1 MKIFRY
7 LIISLIIF
15 INFICINEAY
25 SQKDI
30 DNYYDLYCP
39 KEPYNLSNSVNRGL
53 QSITGINF
61 LVSRVAQKQIKK
73 NILDVAN
80 GDIKVN
86 VGSFSA
92 TDSKNGKFKS
102 ISLKGENIDVYS
114 IYISN
119 LSVKTRCKFMHFD
132 LNSNP
137 IKLLEPTIVD
147 FDAKFSEN
155 DLNKILRT
163 NSYKKYFFRMKYNSK
178 DLKGLEISRPRVVI
192 RDEKINFLVNIKAP
206 FIKTFMLRATSSM
219 EIVNNSFN
227 LKDLRLGTYT
237 HNIPIVG
244 ANYLINLLNPLNFA
258 QHAFEKEGFKMLLKN
273 VKINGSDIVTSGS
286 VFIKKS

>member
-1 MKIFRY
+1 MKIIKY
-7 LIISLIIF
+7 LLVILIVLTNIIYTKEI
-15 INFICINEAY
+15 Y
-25 SQKDI
+25 SQE
-30 DNYYDLYCP
+30 NFNEYYELYCP
-39 KEPYNLSNSVNRGL
+39 KEPYNLSNSVNRGFQL
-53 QSITGINF
+53 ITGINF
-61 LVSRVAQKQIKK
+61 LASRVAQKLIKE
-73 NILDVAN
+73 NIMSIAA
-80 GDIKVN
+80 GDINVKVN
-86 VGSFSA
+86 SFSA

-102 ISLKGENIDVYS
+102 ISVNGENIDVYS
-114 IYISN
+114 VYISN
-119 LSVKTRCKFMHFD
+119 LSVKTRCKFMYFD
-132 LNSNP
+132 LDSNP

-178 DLKGLEISRPRVVI
+178 DLKGLEISRPRVII
-192 RDEKINFLVNIKAP
+192 RDEKINFLVNVKAP
-206 FIKTFMLRATSSM
+206 FIKTFMLRATSSL

-237 HNIPIVG
+237 HNIPIAG

-258 QHAFEKEGFKMLLKN
+258 QHSFEKEGFKILLKN
-273 VKINGSDIVTSGS
+273 VRINGNDVVTSGS

>member
-1 MKIFRY
+1 MKFFKNLITI
-7 LIISLIIF
+7 LIILINIF
-15 INFICINEAY
+15 YLKEIFAQENLNAY
-25 SQKDI
+25 YEQ
-30 DNYYDLYCP
+30 YCP
-39 KEPYNLSNSVNRGL
+39 KEPYNLSNPVNRGF
-53 QSITGINF
+53 QTATGINF
-61 LVSRVAQKQIKK
+61 LAANIAQKQIKE
-73 NILDVAN
+73 NLISFAT
-80 GDIKVN
+80 GDINVK

-102 ISLKGENIDVYS
+102 ISVKGKNIDVYS
-114 IYISN
+114 VYISD
-119 LSVKTRCKFMHFD
+119 LSVKTHCKFMYFD

-147 FDAKFSEN
+147 FDAKFTEN

-178 DLKGLEISRPRVVI
+178 DLKGLEISKPRVII
-192 RDEKINFLVNIKAP
+192 RDDKINFLVNIKAP
-206 FIKTFMLRATSSM
+206 FMKTFMLRATSSL
-219 EIVNNSFN
+219 EIVDNSFN

-237 HNIPIVG
+237 HNIPILG

-258 QHAFEKEGFKMLLKN
+258 QHSFEKEGFKMLLKN
-273 VKINGSDIVTSGS
+273 VKINGNDVITSGS